1 MSRSRQQGM
10 ALLAVLLLVA
20 VMTVLIVAML
30 DDVRFGQRRT
40 GNSAAIAQAQR
51 YALGSEDFARASLQP
66 WLQAAVGDGAQW
78 NGRQV
83 AFPVEQGRVEVR
95 VDDGS
100 RCFNLISVVAG
111 AVEQWQRHDAGVAS
125 YRALLAALGFDPA
138 QAQALADTLVDWIDT
153 DPVRSPAGAEDIA
166 YAGADPG
173 YRTAGALLAEPS
185 ELRALHGYTSQVYA
199 RLRPHVCALPVAT
212 VAPVNVN
219 LLAPGQGALVSMLSL
234 GAVSAAQGER
244 IIAARPAQGWADA
257 AGFWAQP
264 ALAGTV
270 PGADAEAQV
279 VVRSRYFDLRSEVEL
294 SGVQVVM
301 SSTLALDPSN
311 RLRVVARRWT
321 LDE

>member
-100 RCFNLISVVAG
+100 RCFNLNSVVAG
-111 AVEQWQRHDAGVAS
+111 AVEQ
-125 YRALLAALGFDPA
+125 
-138 QAQALADTLVDWIDT
+138 
-153 DPVRSPAGAEDIA
+153 
-166 YAGADPG
+166 
-173 YRTAGALLAEPS
+173 
-185 ELRALHGYTSQVYA
+185 
-199 RLRPHVCALPVAT
+199 
-212 VAPVNVN
+212 
-219 LLAPGQGALVSMLSL
+219 
-234 GAVSAAQGER
+234 
-244 IIAARPAQGWADA
+244 
-257 AGFWAQP
+257 
-264 ALAGTV
+264 
-270 PGADAEAQV
+270 
-279 VVRSRYFDLRSEVEL
+279 
-294 SGVQVVM
+294 
-301 SSTLALDPSN
+301 
-311 RLRVVARRWT
+311 
-321 LDE
+321 